1 MEDYVTGA
9 GLYEEEETQNMVF
22 YIAAG
27 DPHTYEE
34 AEKNQKW
41 REAMDNEI
49 AAIERNDTWEL
60 TVQPNNSRKIG
71 VKWIYKM
78 KLNEKG
84 EVEKYKA
91 RLVAKGYAQQHGID
105 YTKVFAPVARWDTI
119 RMVLAIAAQRKWK
132 VYQLDVKSGFLH
144 GELNEDVYVE
154 QPLGYEKK
162 GEEHKVLKLKKALY
176 GLKQAPR
183 AWFSR
188 IESYFLKEDFVRC
201 PSEHTLF
208 VKHQEEK
215 ILIACLY
222 IDDLVFTESDERMF
236 AEFKASMKQEFD
248 MTDLGK
254 MKFFLG
260 VEIVQNDEG
269 IYLSQRKY
277 TLEILE
283 RFGLE
288 NANSVRNPMV
298 PGMKLMKNEDG
309 EQVNMTRYK
318 QMVGSLMYLSVTRP
332 DIMFVVG
339 LISRYMEKPTNLHIQ
354 AIKRILRYVKG
365 SVNLGI
371 YYKREAASDER
382 LMAYSD
388 NDYAGDQD
396 DLRSISGYVF
406 MLSEGA
412 VAWSSKKQPV
422 VSLSTTRAE
431 FISAAHYACQAVWM
445 RRVLEMLDCKQGTHT
460 IIHCDNMSTI
470 KLAKN
475 LVMHG
480 RSKHIDVR
488 FHFLRELCKEGVI
501 ELKHYNTRDQITDIM
516 TKALKMDAFEKLV
529 GCM

>member
-1 MEDYVTGA
+1 
-9 GLYEEEETQNMVF
+9 
-22 YIAAG
+22 
-27 DPHTYEE
+27 
-34 AEKNQKW
+34 
-41 REAMDNEI
+41 
-49 AAIERNDTWEL
+49 
-60 TVQPNNSRKIG
+60 
-71 VKWIYKM
+71 
-78 KLNEKG
+78 
-84 EVEKYKA
+84 
-91 RLVAKGYAQQHGID
+91 
-105 YTKVFAPVARWDTI
+105 
-119 RMVLAIAAQRKWK
+119 
-132 VYQLDVKSGFLH
+132 
-144 GELNEDVYVE
+144 
-154 QPLGYEKK
+154 
-162 GEEHKVLKLKKALY
+162 
-176 GLKQAPR
+176 
-183 AWFSR
+183 
-188 IESYFLKEDFVRC
+188 
-201 PSEHTLF
+201 
-208 VKHQEEK
+208 
-215 ILIACLY
+215 
-222 IDDLVFTESDERMF
+222 
-236 AEFKASMKQEFD
+236 
-248 MTDLGK
+248 
-254 MKFFLG
+254 
-260 VEIVQNDEG
+260 
-269 IYLSQRKY
+269 
-277 TLEILE
+277 
-283 RFGLE
+283 
-288 NANSVRNPMV
+288 
-298 PGMKLMKNEDG
+298 
-309 EQVNMTRYK
+309 
-318 QMVGSLMYLSVTRP
+318 VTRP

-501 ELKHYNTRDQITDIM
+501 DLKHYNTRDQITDIM
-516 TKALKMDAFEKLV
+516 TKALKMDAFEKLRNLLGV
-529 GCM
+529 CEMPSK